1 MGVVTVR
8 STVVSEVLR
17 MTKVKTPPT
26 YREIE
31 NKLIELEN
39 EHEMLGKRYDS
50 LVKLIRKQGKDSV
63 QSTVHNLL

>member
-1 MGVVTVR
+1 
-8 STVVSEVLR
+8 

-63 QSTVHNLL
+63 QSTVHMVF

>member
-1 MGVVTVR
+1 
-8 STVVSEVLR
+8 

-50 LVKLIRKQGKDSV
+50 LVKLIRKQGKDKVMSEGDRFLR
-63 QSTVHNLL
+63 SYARDWK